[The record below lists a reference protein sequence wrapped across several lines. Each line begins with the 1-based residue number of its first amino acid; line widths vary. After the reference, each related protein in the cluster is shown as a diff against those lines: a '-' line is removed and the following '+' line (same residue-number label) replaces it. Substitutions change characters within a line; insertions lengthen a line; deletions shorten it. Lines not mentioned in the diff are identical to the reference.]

1 MFHVKHSFVTRRE
14 ANSRHQPMKC
24 VVSVLGKDRS
34 GIVAAIA
41 TALADC
47 GANIDDISQTILD
60 DIFSMTMLTTLD
72 TEKAD
77 FNTVQERLAKISDDL
92 GMQIIIQRED
102 VFQYMYKI

>member
-1 MFHVKHSFVTRRE
+1 
-14 ANSRHQPMKC
+14 MKC

-34 GIVAAIA
+34 GIVAAVA
-41 TALADC
+41 TTLAAC
-47 GANIDDISQTILD
+47 NANIDDISQTILD

>member
-1 MFHVKHSFVTRRE
+1 
-14 ANSRHQPMKC
+14 MKC

-34 GIVAAIA
+34 GIVAAVS
-41 TALADC
+41 TALATC

-72 TEKAD
+72 SGIAD
-77 FNTVQERLAKISDDL
+77 FNTVQEKLEEVGGDL
-92 GMQIIIQRED
+92 GVQIIVQRED

>member
-1 MFHVKHSFVTRRE
+1 
-14 ANSRHQPMKC
+14 MKC
-24 VVSVLGKDRS
+24 VISVLGKDRS
-34 GIVAAIA
+34 GVVAAVA

-72 TEKAD
+72 TEVAD
-77 FNTVQERLAKISDDL
+77 FNTVQERLEKVGEDV

>member
-1 MFHVKHSFVTRRE
+1 M
-14 ANSRHQPMKC
+14 
-24 VVSVLGKDRS
+24 
-34 GIVAAIA
+34 AAIA

>member
-1 MFHVKHSFVTRRE
+1 
-14 ANSRHQPMKC
+14 MKC
-24 VVSVLGKDRS
+24 VISVLGKDRS

-102 VFQYMYKI
+102 VFQYMYKIQGKRTFA

>member
-1 MFHVKHSFVTRRE
+1 
-14 ANSRHQPMKC
+14 MKC
-24 VVSVLGKDRS
+24 VVSGLGKDRS
-34 GIVAAIA
+34 GIVAEVA
-41 TALADC
+41 TALAEC

>member
-1 MFHVKHSFVTRRE
+1 
-14 ANSRHQPMKC
+14 MKC
-24 VVSVLGKDRS
+24 VISVLGKDRS

-77 FNTVQERLAKISDDL
+77 FNTMQERLAKISDDL

>member
-1 MFHVKHSFVTRRE
+1 
-14 ANSRHQPMKC
+14 MKC
-24 VVSVLGKDRS
+24 VISVLGKDRS

-102 VFQYMYKI
+102 VFQMMYKI